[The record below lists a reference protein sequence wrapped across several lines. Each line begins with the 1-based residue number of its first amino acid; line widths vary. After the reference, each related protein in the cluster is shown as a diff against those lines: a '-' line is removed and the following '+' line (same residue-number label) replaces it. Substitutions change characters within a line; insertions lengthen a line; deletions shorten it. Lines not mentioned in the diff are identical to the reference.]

1 MSHVPTIPSA
11 SRRPR
16 PVSGPLTEL
25 LTHLAH
31 AHRVPGAQ
39 LAVHVDSVTHTAHTG
54 HANAATGEPFTAET
68 AIPIGSVTKTYTATA
83 LMILVADGDIDLDDP
98 VADHVAEVRHA
109 PRFTVRQLLG
119 HTAGLPTGP
128 DSDEA
133 AALSTTRYLSA
144 HCAAADAVGAPG
156 SGFSYS
162 NAGYVAAGRV
172 VEAVTGMPW
181 EQAVRTLVLEPL
193 GTVPAFVD
201 DRSPRRP
208 VAGGHSVHPSTGR
221 ALPVRQT
228 LAPVEAPAGALL
240 ASALDLLALGRA
252 VAGHGPA
259 SVLAPE
265 VAAEMRRPVAGADPG
280 VLADGWGSGLALFR
294 EGTTLWCGH
303 DGNAQGTSCH
313 VRAEPELG
321 AVVAFT
327 CNGGNGTELWHALAD
342 GLAYITGLR
351 APTAARVPERGRAVP
366 LPQCAGTYRNG
377 ALEYRVT
384 ADAEG
389 ALALSVGGD
398 TPAPLVCY
406 PDLTCDLVEPDSGRH
421 LPGGRFLRDPHSGA
435 VDRVQISG
443 RTARRTTDV

>member
-1 MSHVPTIPSA
+1 MSHVSSAPSA
-11 SRRPR
+11 GRRPL
-16 PVSGPLTEL
+16 PVSGLLTEL
-25 LTHLAH
+25 LTNLAH
-31 AHRVPGAQ
+31 AYRVPGAQ
-39 LAVHVDSVTHTAHTG
+39 LAVHVDSVTHSAYTG
-54 HANAATGEPFTAET
+54 HVNVATGEPFTAET
-68 AIPIGSVTKTYTATA
+68 AVPIGSVTKTYTATA
-83 LMILVADGDIDLDDP
+83 LMILVAEGDLGLDDP
-98 VADHVAEVRHA
+98 VADHVPELRRA

-133 AALSTTRYLSA
+133 AALSTARYLSA
-144 HCAAADAVGAPG
+144 HCAAGDAVGTPG
-156 SGFSYS
+156 AGFSYS
-162 NAGYVAAGRV
+162 NAGYVAAGRA
-172 VEAVTGMPW
+172 VEAVTGMSW
-181 EQAVRTLVLEPL
+181 EQAVRAMVVEPL
-193 GTVPAFVD
+193 GAIPAFVG

-228 LAPVEAPAGALL
+228 LAPVEAPAGAVL

-259 SVLAPE
+259 SVLASD
-265 VAAEMRRPVAGADPG
+265 AAEEMRRPVAGADPG
-280 VLADGWGSGLALFR
+280 VLADGWGAGLALFG
-294 EGTTLWCGH
+294 EGTALWCGH

-313 VRAEPELG
+313 LRVEPELG

-327 CNGGNGTELWHALAD
+327 SNGGNGTELWHALAD
-342 GLAYITGLR
+342 GLADLTGLR
-351 APTAARVPERGRAVP
+351 VPTAARVPERGGPVV

-406 PDLTCDLVEPDSGRH
+406 PDFSCDLVDPASGRR
-421 LPGGRFLRDPHSGA
+421 LPGGRFLRDARSGA

-443 RTARRTTDV
+443 RTARRTDDV